1 MAQINVSELDFTT
14 LKESIKSHFKN
25 QSKYNDWDFDGS
37 GLSILLDVL
46 AYNTHYN
53 AVTAHL
59 ALNEAF
65 LDSAQLRG
73 NVVSH
78 AKLLGY
84 VPRSTIA
91 STAVVDVVVTAPISN
106 PPLYLSI
113 DRGHKFSTTVDS
125 SKYTFVVLESK
136 PAVPLSGRDNENPS
150 ASPGTYTF
158 TNVVLKQGT
167 FKKMLYR
174 VDELIEN
181 QKYEIPDTTVDA
193 TTMRVRVNDGEEF
206 SIYTQFSTLIGLNNS
221 SKVYFLQENAD
232 GKYEVYFGD
241 NNLGIKPGSNNIVEI
256 EYIYTSSRIAN
267 GAANFQSAQAFTYA
281 IPGSTTGAT
290 ASIPVNSA
298 VITTVTNSY
307 GGAEK
312 ESTES
317 IRYNSPL
324 AFITQNRAVTAEDY
338 RAIILRE
345 FGGIDAISVW
355 GGETDPEPNYGKVYI
370 AIKPSGKDFLNE
382 AEKLQITDSILK
394 GKNVVSIEPII
405 IDPEFTYLEIEA
417 FIKFNSNLTDKT
429 TPALESYVRDI
440 IRKYNDQNLQ
450 KFDGVFRFSQFLGS
464 IDNSE
469 PSILNSVAR
478 PYMFKWITPKPN
490 GLTNSFTLDFP
501 VPTYTTQS
509 TTSVLSS
516 SGFMI
521 GGLEHFFGDEPIA
534 GTTDRNVY
542 VYRVVEGN
550 RKKIANAGRIYS
562 SIGRVVLNRFT
573 VDYTT
578 LNVNP
583 PDIRIIALP
592 NSFDIAPKRNQ
603 LLEIDQAYVT
613 VKAEIDAIA
622 VSGAAGTSSY
632 TTTPRHR

>member
-1 MAQINVSELDFTT
+1 MAQINVSELDFAT

-65 LDSAQLRG
+65 LDSSQLRG

-91 STAVVDVVVTAPISN
+91 STAVVDVFVVAPTSN
-106 PPLYLSI
+106 APAFLSL

-125 SKYTFVVLESK
+125 SKYTFVVLEPK
-136 PAVPLSGRDNENPS
+136 PAVTLSPAIPDIGRP
-150 ASPGTYTF
+150 AGYTF
-158 TNVVLKQGT
+158 TNVTLKQGT
-167 FKKMLYR
+167 LKKMVYR

-181 QKYEIPDTTVDA
+181 QKYEIPDTTVDS

-206 SIYTQFSTLIGLNNS
+206 SIYTQFSSLIGLDSN

-232 GKYEVYFGD
+232 GKYEIYFGD
-241 NNLGIKPGSNNIVEI
+241 NSLGIKPGSNNIVEI
-256 EYIYTSSRIAN
+256 EYVYTNGRIAN
-267 GAANFQSAQAFTYA
+267 GAFEFQSAQAFTYI
-281 IPGSTTGAT
+281 IPNSTPETPP
-290 ASIPVNSA
+290 ASIPVNN
-298 VITTVTNSY
+298 VTVTTLTTSY

-312 ESTES
+312 ETTES

-370 AIKPSGKDFLNE
+370 AIKPSGKDFLNQ
-382 AEKLQITDSILK
+382 AEKSEIINRILK
-394 GKNVVSIEPII
+394 GKNVVSIEPTIV
-405 IDPEFTYLEIEA
+405 DPEFTYIEIES
-417 FIKFNSNLTDKT
+417 FIKYNSNLTDKT
-429 TPALESYVRDI
+429 TAALESYVRDI

-450 KFDGVFRFSQFLGS
+450 KFDGVFRFSQFLRS
-464 IDNSE
+464 IDSSE

-478 PYMFKWITPKPN
+478 PYMFKRFTPKPN
-490 GLTNSFTLDFP
+490 GLTNSITLDFP
-501 VPTYTTQS
+501 VATYTTSS

-516 SGFMI
+516 SGFNV
-521 GGLEHFFGDEPIA
+521 GGLVHYFGDEPIS

-542 VYRVVEGN
+542 IYRVVEGN
-550 RKKIANAGRIYS
+550 RKKISNAGRIYS
-562 SIGRVVLNRFT
+562 SIGRVTLNKFA

-578 LNVNP
+578 PNVNP
-583 PDIRIIALP
+583 PDIRIVVIP

-603 LLEIDQAYVT
+603 LLEIDQQYVT
-613 VKAEIDAIA
+613 VTAEIDSIA
-622 VSGAAGTSSY
+622 VSGTAGAGNY
-632 TTTPRHR
+632 ATTPRHR

>member
-1 MAQINVSELDFTT
+1 MAQINVSELDFDT

-91 STAVVDVVVTAPISN
+91 STAVVNVTVAAPTSGA
-106 PPLYLSI
+106 PAYLSL
-113 DRGHKFSTTVDS
+113 DRGTKFSTTVDS
-125 SKYTFVVLESK
+125 SKYTFVVLEAK
-136 PAVPLSGRDNENPS
+136 PAVPLNTSTN
-150 ASPGTYTF
+150 TYNF
-158 TNVVLKQGT
+158 TDVVLKQGT
-167 FKKMLYR
+167 LKKMVYR

-181 QKYEIPDTTVDA
+181 QKYEIPDTTVDS

-206 SIYTQFSTLIGLNNS
+206 AIYTQFSTLIGLDNTS
-221 SKVYFLQENAD
+221 RVYFLQENSD
-232 GKYEVYFGD
+232 GKYEIYFGD
-241 NNLGIKPGSNNIVEI
+241 NNLGIKPGSNNIVDI
-256 EYIYTSSRIAN
+256 EYVYTNGRIAN
-267 GAANFQSAQAFTYA
+267 GATSFQAAQS
-281 IPGSTTGAT
+281 ISD
-290 ASIPVNSA
+290 IPVNSIT
-298 VITTVTNSY
+298 VTTVATSY
-307 GGAEK
+307 GGAVK
-312 ESTES
+312 ETSES
-317 IRYNSPL
+317 IRYNAPL

-355 GGETDPEPNYGKVYI
+355 GGEHDAEPNYGKVYI
-370 AIKPSGKDFLNE
+370 AIKPSGKDTLDE
-382 AEKLQITDSILK
+382 AEKSQIINTILK
-394 GKNVVSIEPII
+394 GKNVVSIEPVI
-405 IDPEFTYLEIEA
+405 IDPEFTYLEVEA
-417 FIKFNSNLTDKT
+417 FVKYNSNLTDKST
-429 TPALESYVRDI
+429 AALESYIRDI
-440 IRKYNDQNLQ
+440 IRNYNDQNLQ

-501 VPTYTTQS
+501 VPTYTTTS
-509 TTSVLSS
+509 TSSVLSS
-516 SGFMI
+516 SGFMF
-521 GGLEHFFGDEPIA
+521 GGIEHFFGDEPIA

-542 VYRVVEGN
+542 IYRLVEGN
-550 RKKIANAGRIYS
+550 KKKISNAGRIYS
-562 SIGRVVLNRFT
+562 SIGRVTLNKFT

-578 LNVNP
+578 VDVS
-583 PDIRIIALP
+583 PDPIRIIVLP
-592 NSFDIAPKRNQ
+592 NSYDIAPKRNQ
-603 LLEIDQAYVT
+603 LLEIDQQYVT
-613 VKAEIDAIA
+613 VTAEVDAIA
-622 VSGAAGTSSY
+622 VSGAAGTTNY

>member
-1 MAQINVSELDFTT
+1 MAQINVSELDFAT

-91 STAVVDVVVTAPISN
+91 STAVVDVVVTAPTSN
-106 PPLYLSI
+106 PPPFLSL

-125 SKYTFVVLESK
+125 SKYTFVVLEPK
-136 PAVPLSGRDNENPS
+136 PAVPLNIATN
-150 ASPGTYTF
+150 TYTF
-158 TNVVLKQGT
+158 TSVVLKQGT
-167 FKKMLYR
+167 LKKMIYR

-181 QKYEIPDTTVDA
+181 QKYEIPDTTVDS

-256 EYIYTSSRIAN
+256 EYVYTNGRIAN
-267 GAANFQSAQAFTYA
+267 GAANFQSAQAFTYI

-290 ASIPVNSA
+290 ATIPVNSA
-298 VITTVTNSY
+298 VITTITNSY

-324 AFITQNRAVTAEDY
+324 AFITQNRAVTSEDY

-394 GKNVVSIEPII
+394 GKNVVSIEPVI
-405 IDPEFTYLEIEA
+405 IDPEFTYLEVEA
-417 FIKFNSNLTDKT
+417 FIKYNSNLTDKT

-509 TTSVLSS
+509 TTAVLSS
-516 SGFMI
+516 SGFMM

-542 VYRVVEGN
+542 IYRVVEGN

-562 SIGRVVLNRFT
+562 SAGRVVLNRFT

-578 LNVNP
+578 VNVNP

-603 LLEIDQAYVT
+603 LLEIDQTYVT